1 MIEKEQV
8 ERIIE
13 QTEGA
18 KVIKAFAPDAIGGL
32 RGKIA
37 LDADNGKEVEW
48 DVHIAQNYPFK
59 VMGVEPITFTNLDL
73 IEYPHI
79 MEAGGLCMHPAIYE
93 DAETQ
98 FAHDLE
104 QLKEWVEKY
113 YVRGEKDE
121 HYEHLIV
128 NSEAIGNVLY
138 NVWFA
143 DTEDEIK
150 EGDYGQLNYA
160 MMGAGMHL
168 ENKTATLLVTSFESG
183 QGFRG
188 RTTNCKISKVYK
200 DGGKYSGIY
209 CMLKEAPS
217 VHGKFIIKGY
227 KELERLMTQSQLDY
241 LHTFEE
247 HYKGDKGFFPLL
259 VGYKI
264 PEGGTHW
271 QAAMLTIDDMPIEG
285 YKIGVGAQRRWHTR
299 FLDEK
304 IHWAHT
310 ENVSYRHF
318 FGRGAMPVELAE
330 KKVLVMGVGAIGS
343 MVAVTLTRCG
353 AMFLGLN
360 DIDNKEPGNVCRSEY
375 QFIAGCGDKAFELMS
390 VLWHISPH
398 VDCRVEPPVL
408 DLGIKGLIGS
418 EEGRKAVAE
427 KLNEYDIIFDCTTD
441 NQLMQVLD
449 GVDYNGRIVNLSIT
463 NHAQDMVCA
472 FSPGVSKTVSFIYHL
487 LGRDAKTDMYNPTG
501 CWNPTFMASY
511 NDVASKVQFG
521 IKHVI
526 RMLSGDEPIG
536 NFYVT
541 ENDTDLK
548 MIRV

>member
-1 MIEKEQV
+1 MMEKEQV

-18 KVIKAFAPDAIGGL
+18 KVVKAFAPDAIGGL

-37 LDADNGKEVEW
+37 LDAGEGKEVEW
-48 DVHIAQNYPFK
+48 DVHVAQNYPFK

-79 MEAGGLCMHPAIYE
+79 MELGGLCMHPAIYE
-93 DAETQ
+93 DADAQ

-113 YVRGEKDE
+113 YVRGENDE

-128 NSEAIGNVLY
+128 NSEAVDEVLY

-143 DTEDEIK
+143 ETEEEIK
-150 EGDYGQLNYA
+150 EGDFGQVNYA
-160 MMGAGMHL
+160 MMGAGVHL
-168 ENKTATLLVTSFESG
+168 ENKTTTLLVTSFESG

-188 RTTNCKISKVYK
+188 RMANCKISKVYK
-200 DGGKYSGIY
+200 EGGKYRGVY
-209 CMLKEAPS
+209 CMLREAPS

-227 KELERLMTQSQLDY
+227 KELERLMTLSQLDY

-247 HYKGDKGFFPLL
+247 HYKDDKGFFPLM

-264 PEGGTHW
+264 PDGGTHW
-271 QAAMLTIDDMPIEG
+271 QAAIMMIDNMPTEG
-285 YKIGVGAQRRWHTR
+285 YKIGVGVQRQWHTR
-299 FLDEK
+299 FVDAK
-304 IHWAHT
+304 INWAHT
-310 ENVSYRHF
+310 EDVSYRYF
-318 FGRGAMPVELAE
+318 FGRGAMPAELAE
-330 KKVLVMGVGAIGS
+330 KKMLVMGVGAIGS
-343 MVAVTLTRCG
+343 MVAVTLARCG
-353 AMFLGLN
+353 AKYIALN
-360 DIDNKEPGNVCRSEY
+360 DIDKKEPGNVCRSEY
-375 QFIAGCGDKAFELMS
+375 RFIAGSGDKALELMS

-398 VDCRVEPPVL
+398 VDCRVESAIL
-408 DLGIKGLIGS
+408 DLGIKGFIGT
-418 EEGRKAVAE
+418 EDGRKAIAD

-449 GVDYNGRIVNLSIT
+449 GVGYMGRIVNLSIT
-463 NHAQDMVCA
+463 NHAQDMVCV
-472 FSPGVSKTVSFIYHL
+472 FSPSVSRDVRFIYRL
-487 LGRDAKTDMYNPTG
+487 LGRDAETDLYNPTG

-511 NDVASKVQFG
+511 NDVASKVQFAM
-521 IKHVI
+521 KHVI
-526 RMLSGDEPIG
+526 KMLSGGEPIG

-541 ENDTDLK
+541 ENDVDIK
-548 MIRV
+548 MVRV